1 MEKKQIPIVMA
12 AFGTTSRAEATYKII
27 NMQVREAFPGHEIHW
42 AYSSRMVKGL
52 IQGKQEKTIKHPHEI
67 LRELQARGHRWAV
80 VQSVHLIGG
89 HEFHRLLREIRDEE
103 IRASIGMP
111 LLTSPDDH
119 VRAGRCLEPM
129 IQAHPEKAILLIG
142 HGTDH
147 PSWTAYP
154 ALQQTL
160 RRVFGSRIFVG
171 AVEHFPPSEGL
182 IAEISAAGFKEVLLI
197 PFLLVAGVHYR
208 HDLMSE
214 EKDSWRSRLQDSGI
228 AVEIIHDGIGGLAC
242 IGEIFCDHI
251 REALDVIPLET

>member
-1 MEKKQIPIVMA
+1 MEKKQIPIIMA
-12 AFGTTSRAEATYKII
+12 VFGTTSRAEATYKII
-27 NMQVREAFPGHEIHW
+27 DRQVREVFPGHEIHW

-52 IQGKQEKTIKHPHEI
+52 MQGKQEGTIKHPHEI
-67 LRELQARGHRWAV
+67 LRELQARGHNWAV

-89 HEFHRLLREIRDEE
+89 HEFFRLLREIRDEE
-103 IRASIGMP
+103 IRTSVGMP

-119 VRAGRCLEPM
+119 IRVGRCLEP
-129 IQAHPEKAILLIG
+129 IIRANSEKAILLIG

-147 PSWTAYP
+147 PAWTTYP

-160 RRVFGSRIFVG
+160 RQMFGNRIFVG

-182 IAEISAAGFKEVLLI
+182 IAEISAAGFEKAFLI
-197 PFLLVAGVHYR
+197 PFLLVAGVHYH

-214 EKDSWRSRLQDSGI
+214 EKDSWRSRLHDAGI
-228 AVEIIHDGIGGLAC
+228 TIETTLDGIGGMAC

-251 REALDVIPLET
+251 REALDVIPL